1 MTVQIKFLWL
11 DSYTIE
17 DAFYGYLSVLQ
28 YVKNCNDYELYGL
41 DI

>member
-17 DAFYGYLSVLQ
+17 DVFYGYLSVLQ
-28 YVKNCNDYELYGL
+28 YVKSCNNYELYGL